1 MFGNMG
7 TGDGSKAMS
16 TVHLEQIRNH
26 ACALKWLGIANLLV
40 TFVTALLVLFALNG
54 VMGEVKVIMKATD
67 LTPEKIQEMSE
78 NTQAIV
84 RNARTISANMVP
96 VSEVTVQNLVNSTN
110 STGNVSFAQAAT
122 AALIGVGHADW
133 NSVVGN
139 GSLAMGS
146 IAAINFSVVT
156 GLFEQAQDPQTQSV
170 IRRQIDKALATFD
183 YASKGVSN
191 VLTVFRDGI
200 AAEEKLKE

>member
-1 MFGNMG
+1 MN
-7 TGDGSKAMS
+7 TN
-16 TVHLEQIRNH
+16 HLEHIRDH
-26 ACALKWLGIANLLV
+26 AWALKWLGIVNLILTV
-40 TFVTALLVLFALNG
+40 GTAVLVLLTLNG
-54 VMGEVKVIMKATD
+54 AMGEIKVIMKATD
-67 LTPEKIQEMSE
+67 LTPEKIQAMSE

-84 RNARTISANMVP
+84 RNARTISENMVP
-96 VSEVTVQNLVNSTN
+96 VSEVTAQSLVNSTN

-122 AALIGVGHADW
+122 AALIGVGHAYW

-170 IRRQIDKALATFD
+170 IRRQIDKAIATFD

-200 AAEEKLKE
+200 VAEEKMND